1 MTDICD
7 SMSQE
12 SGTGRA
18 VCRRGHERLRLAPM
32 YSAVSASRDRA
43 TTLHGHVYDISAG
56 GVRIELD
63 EPLDPGES
71 VALSLDL
78 PGTTQLVEA
87 DASVVWCHDEQDD
100 PGPRRMA
107 LRFIEFPKEG
117 HRQRLAE
124 FLLRELR
131 RAA

>member
-1 MTDICD
+1 
-7 SMSQE
+7 
-12 SGTGRA
+12 
-18 VCRRGHERLRLAPM
+18 M
-32 YSAVSASRDRA
+32 YSAVAARRGRA
-43 TTLHGHVYDISAG
+43 AALHGHVYDISAG

-63 EPLDPGES
+63 EPLAPG
-71 VALSLDL
+71 VRVDLSLDL
-78 PGTTQLVEA
+78 PGTRQLVEA
-87 DASVVWCHDEQDD
+87 AASVVWCHDDQDD

-107 LRFIEFPKEG
+107 LRFVEFPKQG